1 MPKSSAPKPV
11 DQLSYEEAFSELE
24 TLVESLEGEQ
34 RPLEES
40 IALFERG
47 QALLKRC
54 AALLEKADLKV
65 SQLSGQELSE
75 FQEEA

>member
-40 IALFERG
+40 IALLERG